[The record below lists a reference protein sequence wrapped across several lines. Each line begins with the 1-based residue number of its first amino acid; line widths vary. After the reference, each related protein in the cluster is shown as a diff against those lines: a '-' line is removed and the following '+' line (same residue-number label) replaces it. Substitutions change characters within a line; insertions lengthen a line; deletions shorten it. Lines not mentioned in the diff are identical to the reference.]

1 MPQPPIEIYCQ
12 MCLINQT
19 RKDCGIPSW
28 RMFCICHATGFS
40 IVYTLRTLYSV
51 KQCVKHL
58 DNTFVLMILFLTS
71 NHRIQSRLSDLQEG
85 QCRTWD
91 NCAYGSCGLLI
102 LITFLIFNQFIIH
115 LPKMPHH
122 YQYNVTMSCSGCSKA
137 VEKALSRL
145 EGVNK
150 TDVDLKAQT
159 VDVVTDDSLN
169 YETVLNTI
177 SKTGKKVND
186 GKTIN

>member
-1 MPQPPIEIYCQ
+1 
-12 MCLINQT
+12 
-19 RKDCGIPSW
+19 
-28 RMFCICHATGFS
+28 
-40 IVYTLRTLYSV
+40 
-51 KQCVKHL
+51 
-58 DNTFVLMILFLTS
+58 
-71 NHRIQSRLSDLQEG
+71 
-85 QCRTWD
+85 
-91 NCAYGSCGLLI
+91 
-102 LITFLIFNQFIIH
+102 
-115 LPKMPHH
+115 
-122 YQYNVTMSCSGCSKA
+122 MSCSGCSKA